1 MNIYH
6 NPRWSKSRKALGIL
20 QDEGVNITVIEY
32 LKTPI
37 NENQIELLLSKLDI
51 SASDLI
57 RKNNSL
63 YRGLE
68 INLENK
74 DDIIS
79 NLVDYPELLERPIIE
94 KKDRAVIGRPP
105 ENVYKLL

>member
-6 NPRWSKSRKALGIL
+6 NPRWSKSRKALEIL
-20 QDEGVNITVIEY
+20 QDEGVNIIVVDY

-37 NENQIELLLSKLDI
+37 NEKQIKLLLSKLDI
-51 SASDLI
+51 PASDLI

-63 YRGLE
+63 YRGLGVD
-68 INLENK
+68 LENK

-79 NLVDYPELLERPIIE
+79 NLADFPELLERPIVE
-94 KKDRAVIGRPP
+94 TEDKAVIGRPP

>member
-6 NPRWSKSRKALGIL
+6 NPRWSKSRKALEIL
-20 QDEGVNITVIEY
+20 QDEGINITVIEY
-32 LKTPI
+32 LKNPI
-37 NENQIELLLSKLDI
+37 NEKQIELLLSKLDI
-51 SASDLI
+51 PASDLI

-63 YRGLE
+63 YRDLE
-68 INLENK
+68 IDLENK

-79 NLVDYPELLERPIIE
+79 NIADYPELLERPIVE
-94 KKDRAVIGRPP
+94 KKDKAVIGRPP

>member
-6 NPRWSKSRKALGIL
+6 NPRWSKSRKALEIL
-20 QDEGVNITVIEY
+20 QAEGVNIIVVDY

-37 NENQIELLLSKLDI
+37 NEKQIKLLLSKLDI
-51 SASDLI
+51 PASDLI

-63 YRGLE
+63 YRGLGVD
-68 INLENK
+68 LENK

-94 KKDRAVIGRPP
+94 KKDKAVIGRPP

>member
-6 NPRWSKSRKALGIL
+6 NPRWSKSRKALEIL
-20 QDEGVNITVIEY
+20 QDEGINITVIEY
-32 LKTPI
+32 LKNPI
-37 NENQIELLLSKLDI
+37 NEKQIKLLLSKLDI
-51 SASDLI
+51 PASDLI

-63 YRGLE
+63 YRDLE
-68 INLENK
+68 IDLENK

-79 NLVDYPELLERPIIE
+79 NIADYPELLERPIVE
-94 KKDRAVIGRPP
+94 KKDKAVIGRPP